1 MRLFTG
7 ALGLLVIAVIGGV
20 AFWPGLVTA
29 LESFVLLFSM
39 DSVGAGAIAA
49 FVAPLMAYALMA
61 AATFLVFFVTV
72 QKLNGDR

>member
-1 MRLFTG
+1 MRLFVSSL
-7 ALGLLVIAVIGGV
+7 ALLVIAVIGGV

-29 LESFVLLFSM
+29 LEGFILLFSM
-39 DSVGAGAIAA
+39 DSPGAGAIAD
-49 FVAPLMAYALMA
+49 FVTPLMAYALMA